1 MLVLAGILPDFRLQS
16 PDGDSATTIAV
27 TAAVGAG
34 VFGVLSA
41 LAWPLLV
48 RLLLLVPALV
58 LGLLVFFLNGSLL
71 LLALRLN
78 PSGQSEAAPETAV
91 IVAAVMSAVASATG
105 GALAV
110 RDDDAYRRRLYRLAD
125 RRRRGG
131 PACPSAHGTVFLQL
145 DGVGHDVLVAAVGKG
160 LMPTIARW
168 LGHDTGHD
176 AGQKAGQHGM
186 EHGSRHG
193 VREHAG
199 RGAGHGM
206 AHGAGNGAGLGPGHG
221 MAHGTGDGA
230 GLGAGRGVAR
240 GAGDSAGLG
249 AGHDVEDGAG
259 HAVGQGSGDDAGHS
273 AVHRAAHGMAR
284 GAGDGAG
291 LGPGH
296 GMAYGAGDG
305 AGHAVGPGSGD
316 GAGHDT
322 MHRAGHGMRSL
333 VPGHGAVEDAGRGTG
348 HGDAHGTGHHP
359 GHSTAHGP
367 GTGPAYGLRASTAHG
382 PDAST
387 APGPGTSSAHGP
399 GPGSAHGRG
408 PGPGHLPGQS
418 SRPRPR
424 PTHRLTPWR
433 TDWSSQTGASQLGI
447 LHGSNHDVPAFRWYE
462 KETREVMVCNR
473 PTSAAELQRRAVER
487 TGDGGLLSAD
497 GASRGNLFG
506 GGADEQALVLSIATR
521 RRSPAN
527 RSRAGYFAYFSDPA
541 NAVRTALS
549 FVAEAAREV
558 GQSTRARLRKER
570 PRVARGGLYPFIRA
584 FATVVERDVV
594 VAAVMGDLLA
604 GRTAV
609 YADLVAYDEVAHHSG
624 PLGRDAEQVLARL
637 DRSLALIEKVAEHAP
652 RPYRIVVLSD
662 HGQSPGETFRA
673 RYGLTL
679 GDLVRAGCGL
689 PVPRRAERTHSG
701 AEARAAVRAAL
712 RRPVEEGDE
721 RHRPTPDSEPVV
733 LASGNLGLVSFP
745 DVPHRMSKEEM
756 DARHPALL
764 TTLANHPGIGFLLVR
779 SEEHGGVVLGPYG
792 TEIPVDRL
800 DEEPGPLAGFGP
812 GAVEAVRRTHSF
824 PHTADIMVNSFHD
837 PADGEVLSFEEQI
850 GSHGGLGGAQA
861 KPFLLSPLAL
871 SAPVADGEDLIGAEH
886 VHRVLR
892 RWLRESDGPQVPL
905 EPAREERAA

>member
-1 MLVLAGILPDFRLQS
+1 MWGVSTVTMLVLAGILPDFRLQS
-16 PDGDSATTIAV
+16 PTGDSATTIGL

-41 LAWPLLV
+41 LVWPLLV

-110 RDDDAYRRRLYRLAD
+110 RDDDAYRRRLYRLSD

-131 PACPSAHGTVFLQL
+131 PACPSTPGTVFVQL
-145 DGVGHDVLVAAVGKG
+145 DGVGHDVLVTAVGKG

-168 LGHDTGHD
+168 LGEEPGRNPASGRNPDLGLGQDPGRTSDPGLDQNPD
-176 AGQKAGQHGM
+176 AD
-186 EHGSRHG
+186 
-193 VREHAG
+193 
-199 RGAGHGM
+199 
-206 AHGAGNGAGLGPGHG
+206 LGPGPR
-221 MAHGTGDGA
+221 T
-230 GLGAGRGVAR
+230 
-240 GAGDSAGLG
+240 
-249 AGHDVEDGAG
+249 
-259 HAVGQGSGDDAGHS
+259 
-273 AVHRAAHGMAR
+273 
-284 GAGDGAG
+284 
-291 LGPGH
+291 
-296 GMAYGAGDG
+296 
-305 AGHAVGPGSGD
+305 
-316 GAGHDT
+316 
-322 MHRAGHGMRSL
+322 
-333 VPGHGAVEDAGRGTG
+333 
-348 HGDAHGTGHHP
+348 
-359 GHSTAHGP
+359 
-367 GTGPAYGLRASTAHG
+367 
-382 PDAST
+382 
-387 APGPGTSSAHGP
+387 
-399 GPGSAHGRG
+399 
-408 PGPGHLPGQS
+408 
-418 SRPRPR
+418 RPHPR
-424 PTHRLTPWR
+424 PTHRLTPWH

-447 LHGSNHDVPAFRWYE
+447 LHGSNHDIPAFRWYE
-462 KETREVMVCNR
+462 KDSREVMVCNR

-487 TGDGGLLSAD
+487 TGDGGLLSVD

-521 RRSPAN
+521 RRDRAT

-541 NAVRTALS
+541 NAVRTAMS
-549 FVAEAAREV
+549 FVADAAREI
-558 GQSTRARLRKER
+558 GQSTRARLRKQR
-570 PRVARGGLYPFIRA
+570 PRVARGGLYPFVRA

-594 VAAVMGDLLA
+594 VAAVMGDMLA

-624 PLGRDAEQVLARL
+624 PLSRDAEQVLARL
-637 DRSLALIEKVAEHAP
+637 DRALALIENVAEHAP

-712 RRPVEEGDE
+712 RRPVEEGGE
-721 RHRPTPDSEPVV
+721 RHRPSRDSEPIV

-745 DVPHRMSKEEM
+745 DVPHRMSKEEI
-756 DARHPALL
+756 DARYPALL
-764 TTLANHPGIGFLLVR
+764 STLANHPGIGFLLVR
-779 SEEHGGVVLGPYG
+779 SEEHGGVVLGAYG
-792 TEIPVDRL
+792 AEIPVDRL
-800 DEEPGPLAGFGP
+800 DEEPGPLAAFGS
-812 GAVEAVRRTHSF
+812 GAAEAVRRTHSF

-837 PADGEVLSFEEQI
+837 PADGEVLAFEEQI

-861 KPFLLSPLAL
+861 EPFLLSPLAL
-871 SAPVADGEDLIGAEH
+871 TAPVGDGEALIGAEH

-905 EPAREERAA
+905 QTAAEERAA

>member
-1 MLVLAGILPDFRLQS
+1 MRGVRWRRAVSQAGRSAAVWGVSTLTMLVLAGILPDFRLQS
-16 PDGDSATTIAV
+16 ADGASATTIAM

-131 PACPSAHGTVFLQL
+131 AACPVTPGTVFLQL
-145 DGVGHDVLVAAVGKG
+145 DGVGHDVLAAAVRKG
-160 LMPTIARW
+160 LMPTVAGW
-168 LGHDTGHD
+168 LGS
-176 AGQKAGQHGM
+176 APQQ
-186 EHGSRHG
+186 
-193 VREHAG
+193 G
-199 RGAGHGM
+199 RGQ
-206 AHGAGNGAGLGPGHG
+206 
-221 MAHGTGDGA
+221 
-230 GLGAGRGVAR
+230 GRA
-240 GAGDSAGLG
+240 
-249 AGHDVEDGAG
+249 
-259 HAVGQGSGDDAGHS
+259 GSGA
-273 AVHRAAHGMAR
+273 
-284 GAGDGAG
+284 
-291 LGPGH
+291 P
-296 GMAYGAGDG
+296 
-305 AGHAVGPGSGD
+305 
-316 GAGHDT
+316 
-322 MHRAGHGMRSL
+322 
-333 VPGHGAVEDAGRGTG
+333 
-348 HGDAHGTGHHP
+348 
-359 GHSTAHGP
+359 
-367 GTGPAYGLRASTAHG
+367 RAS
-382 PDAST
+382 
-387 APGPGTSSAHGP
+387 
-399 GPGSAHGRG
+399 
-408 PGPGHLPGQS
+408 
-418 SRPRPR
+418 
-424 PTHRLTPWR
+424 HRLTRWH

-462 KETREVMVCNR
+462 KDTGEVMVCNR

-497 GASRGNLFG
+497 GASRGNLFS

-521 RRSPAN
+521 RRSRET
-527 RSRAGYFAYFSDPA
+527 RSRSGYFAYFSDPA

-549 FVAEAAREV
+549 FVAEVGRES
-558 GQSTRARLRKER
+558 GQSTRARLRHER
-570 PRVARGGLYPFIRA
+570 PRVGRGGLYPLVRA

-594 VAAVMGDLLA
+594 VAAVMGDMLA

-624 PLGRDAEQVLARL
+624 PLGRDTEQVLGRL
-637 DRSLALIEKVAEHAP
+637 DRALALIENVAEHAP

-689 PVPRRAERTHSG
+689 AVPRKAERTHSG

-712 RRPVEEGDE
+712 RRPVEESGE
-721 RHRPTPDSEPVV
+721 RHRPAGRRSEPIV
-733 LASGNLGLVSFP
+733 LASGNLGLISFP
-745 DVPHRMSKEEM
+745 DVPHRMSKEEI

-779 SEEHGGVVLGPYG
+779 SEEHGGVVLGAYG
-792 TEIPVDRL
+792 AEIPLDQLDRT
-800 DEEPGPLAGFGP
+800 PGPLAAFGP
-812 GAVEAVRRTHSF
+812 GAADAVRRTHSF

-837 PADGEVLSFEEQI
+837 PADGEVLAFEEQI

-861 KPFLLSPLAL
+861 RPFLLSPLAL
-871 SAPVADGEDLIGAEH
+871 SAPVEDDEELIGAEH

-892 RWLRESDGPQVPL
+892 RWLRESHGPQVPL
-905 EPAREERAA
+905 ETAPEERAA